1 MPICGGGDVRYARL
15 LKRIPIRTFHG
26 SADDAV
32 PVRATRAMYAAIK
45 REGGENINYTEFEGC
60 GHNVW
65 DMVYSNRENID
76 WLYSQNRKDRRE
88 AAERRAKMQ
97 KYATYGGIGILAAAA
112 VLILSGK
119 KKRKK

>member
-1 MPICGGGDVRYARL
+1 
-15 LKRIPIRTFHG
+15 
-26 SADDAV
+26 
-32 PVRATRAMYAAIK
+32 
-45 REGGENINYTEFEGC
+45 
-60 GHNVW
+60 
-65 DMVYSNRENID
+65 MVYSNRENID